1 MENEMTEGTNAR
13 TLETLVLREYNTY
26 AEAQRLVDG
35 LSDAGF
41 PVQHIRIVGDG
52 LHSVEQ
58 VTGRI
63 TKGRATLYGA
73 GGGAWFGLL
82 IGLLLSIF
90 AVGSGVAV
98 AVLGSLAVGAFWGAL
113 FGFVSHWAT
122 GGDRD
127 FSSVSQVLAKRYTVQ
142 VDAGY
147 LDEARKIADRI

>member
-1 MENEMTEGTNAR
+1 MTETTNAR
-13 TLETLVLREYNTY
+13 TLETLVLRECNTY

-41 PVQHIRIVGDG
+41 PVQHVRIVGDG

-73 GGGAWFGLL
+73 SGGAWFGLL

-113 FGFVSHWAT
+113 FGFVAHWAT

>member
-1 MENEMTEGTNAR
+1 MTETMNAR

-26 AEAQRLVDG
+26 AEAQRLVDQ
-35 LSDAGF
+35 LSDGGF
-41 PVQHIRIVGDG
+41 PVEHVRIVGDG

-58 VTGRI
+58 VTGRM

-82 IGLLLSIF
+82 IGLLFSIF
-90 AVGSGVAV
+90 ATGSGVLV
-98 AVLGSLAVGAFWGAL
+98 ALLGSLAIGAFWGAV
-113 FGFVSHWAT
+113 FGFVAHWAT

-142 VDAGY
+142 VEAGY

>member
-1 MENEMTEGTNAR
+1 MTETTNAR

-41 PVQHIRIVGDG
+41 PVQHVRIVGDG

-113 FGFVSHWAT
+113 FGFVAHWAT

>member
-1 MENEMTEGTNAR
+1 MTETTNAR

-26 AEAQRLVDG
+26 VEAQRLVDG

-41 PVQHIRIVGDG
+41 PVQHVRIVGDG

-113 FGFVSHWAT
+113 FGFVAHWAT